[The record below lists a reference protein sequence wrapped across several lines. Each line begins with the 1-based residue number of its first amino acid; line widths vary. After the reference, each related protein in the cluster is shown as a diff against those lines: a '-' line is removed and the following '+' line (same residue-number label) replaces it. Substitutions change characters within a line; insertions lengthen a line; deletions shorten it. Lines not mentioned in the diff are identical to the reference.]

1 MDKEIIKALCNAVI
15 LLGGNKDIL
24 PILKELQNGKVNK
37 ELLLK
42 LKDFNL
48 DCEESIKF
56 RLSNRTYTNV
66 LNFPTTG
73 IGDVGRN

>member
-15 LLGGNKDIL
+15 LLGGNENIL
-24 PILKELQNGKVNK
+24 PVLKELQDGNVNN

-66 LNFPTTG
+66 LNFPPTG
-73 IGDVGRN
+73 VGNIGRN